1 MKKITRLNKKKQPKI
16 EVEMEGKG
24 LTVHGGMLPVINF
37 MGRLNFWSAVKKAVN
52 KERGANAI
60 YEIADAVE
68 MIIIGVISGATSL
81 MQVVK
86 VCSDEV
92 LKQMAGWKDV
102 PVDSTL
108 GRIMKT
114 LSFIEVVGLEGLA
127 HRLRGRVWKVCIRS
141 GKKLMSALSIMW
153 VDVDS
158 TVEGVCGNQEGAEKG
173 YNPNKKGQK
182 SYHPLMA
189 FVAETKEVLHSWFR
203 CGSAYTSN
211 GIVEFMKESMS
222 YIKNGVKVIV
232 RGDSGF
238 FSGELLDYLESIG
251 AGYLIKVKMK
261 NLISLLGQQKWIS
274 IPKRRGWEQAV
285 FWYQCAGWSH
295 PRRFVAV
302 RQLIGIEKGL
312 IEIFEYAYFCYV
324 TTENLTPIEAHE
336 KYGKRA
342 TCETWIEEV
351 KSQMNAGHI
360 ITGDFWANA
369 ALFQCAVL
377 AYNLL
382 RWMAMLTGGVIQ
394 QWEMKTMRLWLI
406 RVAGKLVKGSR
417 QLTLKIPK
425 KFLHQEEW
433 RAWEQMSLNVSFG

>member
-16 EVEMEGKG
+16 EVEMGGKG

-52 KERGANAI
+52 KERGANAL
-60 YEIADAVE
+60 YEVADVVE
-68 MIIIGVISGATSL
+68 MVIIGVISGATSL

-127 HRLRGRVWKVCIRS
+127 HRLRGRVWKAYIRS
-141 GKKLMSALSIMW
+141 GKKLMSALNVMW

-158 TVEGVCGNQEGAEKG
+158 EVEGVCGNQEGAEKG
-173 YNPNKKGQK
+173 YNPKKKGQK

-189 FVAETKEVLHSWFR
+189 FVSETKEVLHSWFR

-211 GIVEFMKESMS
+211 GIVEFMKESMV
-222 YIKNGVKVIV
+222 YIKNGVTVIV

-251 AGYLIKVKMK
+251 AGYPL
-261 NLISLLGQQKWIS
+261 NES
-274 IPKRRGWEQAV
+274 IRG
-285 FWYQCAGWSH
+285 
-295 PRRFVAV
+295 
-302 RQLIGIEKGL
+302 KD
-312 IEIFEYAYFCYV
+312 
-324 TTENLTPIEAHE
+324 
-336 KYGKRA
+336 
-342 TCETWIEEV
+342 EEPY
-351 KSQMNAGHI
+351 
-360 ITGDFWANA
+360 
-369 ALFQCAVL
+369 C
-377 AYNLL
+377 
-382 RWMAMLTGGVIQ
+382 
-394 QWEMKTMRLWLI
+394 LI
-406 RVAGKLVKGSR
+406 R
-417 QLTLKIPK
+417 
-425 KFLHQEEW
+425 
-433 RAWEQMSLNVSFG
+433 RAELG